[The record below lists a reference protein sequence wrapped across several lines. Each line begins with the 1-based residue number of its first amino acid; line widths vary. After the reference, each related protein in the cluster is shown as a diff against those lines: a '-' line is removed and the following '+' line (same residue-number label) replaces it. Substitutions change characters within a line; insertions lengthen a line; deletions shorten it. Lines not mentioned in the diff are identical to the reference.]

1 MVEDIVVGFFIL
13 FENYYLVG
21 DFVEINGI
29 YGVVIGIEL
38 RIICI
43 NYGDKNCI
51 IYNCDVK
58 DIVNYF
64 SFGNV
69 VVMVKIFY

>member
-1 MVEDIVVGFFIL
+1 M

-29 YGVVIGIEL
+29 YGVVMGIEL

-43 NYGDKNCI
+43 NYEDKNYI

-69 VVMVKIFY
+69 VVMFKIFY